1 MMDFRLQNKVAV
13 VTGASKG
20 IGLAIVT
27 ALVQE
32 GVRVV
37 AASRG
42 PSPELAEV
50 MDRFSVL
57 PVAIDL
63 STADGP
69 VKLIERAVTAFGG
82 VDILVNNVG
91 GTQIQAGGFLSM
103 DDDDW
108 YRTFDMNVMSTVRT
122 SRAVLPQMIERGS
135 GVIINISSVNAHLPV
150 TQIMN
155 YCAAKAAAN
164 SVSKALAEEFGPK
177 GVRINTVSPGTV
189 LTPQWDSDG
198 GNADIIGKAFGVDR
212 ETVLNEL
219 PKVSNMTIG
228 RIIQPAEIAAL
239 VVFLASD
246 HASAIVGAD
255 YIIDGGSLKAVL

>member
-1 MMDFRLQNKVAV
+1 MMDLHLQNKVAV

-20 IGLAIVT
+20 IGFAIAAALA
-27 ALVQE
+27 QE

-42 PSPELAEV
+42 QSPELIELA
-50 MDRFSVL
+50 DRFSVL
-57 PVAIDL
+57 PVALDM

-69 VKLIERAVTAFGG
+69 GTLIERAVTQFGR
-82 VDILVNNVG
+82 VDILINNVG
-91 GTQIQAGGFLSM
+91 GTQMHAGGFLSIS
-103 DDDDW
+103 DADW

-122 SRAVLPQMIERGS
+122 SRAALPHMVEQGS

-150 TQIMN
+150 AQITN

-164 SVSKALAEEFGPK
+164 SLSKALAEEFGPK
-177 GVRINTVSPGTV
+177 GVRVNTVSPGTV
-189 LTPQWDSDG
+189 RTPQWDSDG
-198 GNADIIGKAFGVDR
+198 GNADIIGEAFGVDR
-212 ETVLNEL
+212 ETVLSQL
-219 PKVSNMTIG
+219 PKVNNMTIN
-228 RIIQPAEIAAL
+228 RLIRPEEVAAL

-246 HASAIVGAD
+246 HAAAIVGAD